1 MSGLA
6 QGHAGRHAGENV
18 GTERTSDPQ
27 RLQCRAPW
35 PSSWNENAAKRLKKI
50 QKCTL
55 PILEML
61 QRSAV
66 LNATVQAGA
75 GRGQKVDADATRS
88 GRAAEGQFVY
98 DCRHST
104 FRLAADVAR
113 ERQKKA
119 ERAERERG
127 KLGQLDPGE
136 RDDDDERLR
145 RDQVLYDS
153 KTSSFYPLLFFP
165 PAGIGSNRDEGG
177 REAADSVTAGSTDAD
192 RKRQDAER

>member
-1 MSGLA
+1 
-6 QGHAGRHAGENV
+6 
-18 GTERTSDPQ
+18 
-27 RLQCRAPW
+27 
-35 PSSWNENAAKRLKKI
+35 
-50 QKCTL
+50 
-55 PILEML
+55 ML

-153 KTSSFYPLLFFP
+153 KTSSFYPRGGSP
-165 PAGIGSNRDEGG
+165 PAGTGSEGHEGG
-177 REAADSVTAGSTDAD
+177 REEDDSVTAGRSDAE
-192 RKRQDAER
+192 RKRQDAKR